1 MIVAIDSSC
10 SNSLRLKMVLVE
22 IENGYMNDPMVMSNH
37 VNHGKL
43 LIEIDNNKLC
53 PQKFEKLQY
62 LRLEKFAKKKILKQ
76 K

>member
-43 LIEIDNNKLC
+43 LIEID
-53 PQKFEKLQY
+53 
-62 LRLEKFAKKKILKQ
+62 KKQTVPTKV
-76 K
+76 